1 MNVIIQ
7 TIPSTLISELLAS
20 SKLDGVI
27 LDTEHG
33 CFNNETLYRT
43 RYSDFKRK
51 NKT

>member
-20 SKLDGVI
+20 SKLDGII

-33 CFNNETLYRT
+33 CFNNETLYSCIQLIT
-43 RYSDFKRK
+43 LQKK
-51 NKT
+51 K